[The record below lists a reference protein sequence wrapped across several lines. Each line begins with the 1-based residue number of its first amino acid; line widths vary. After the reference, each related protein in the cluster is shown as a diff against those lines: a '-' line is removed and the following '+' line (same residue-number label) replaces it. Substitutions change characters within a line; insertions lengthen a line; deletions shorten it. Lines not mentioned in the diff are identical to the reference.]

1 MNNFIDLCLFED
13 KKPYPLVE
21 PEIWEL
27 VSSRFNAF
35 QNNGLSEVKPIPK
48 IIHQIWIGSPVPDV
62 YKTFINSWKLHNP
75 DWEYILWDDKK
86 IKQLNLKNKK
96 AFNLS
101 PSFGIKSD
109 IARYEILYRFGGI
122 YVDTDFECLKDF
134 TPITSNC
141 SFFAGHSNG
150 LKINILNGIIGSSP
164 YNTFFEEL
172 LDKTKEPLFS
182 NDGMKVINYSGPGL
196 FTSLFM
202 AHLTSNENAVLFPSV
217 YFYPY
222 PNYDLSKNLPLE
234 AIKKTYI
241 QSESYAI
248 HYWEA
253 SWLKNTFKNKVK
265 KYIKTILR
273 KF

>member
-1 MNNFIDLCLFED
+1 MNNFIDFCLFED
-13 KKPYPLVE
+13 NKQDNLAE

-27 VSSRFNAF
+27 VSSRFKAF
-35 QNNGLSEVKPIPK
+35 QNNSFCNIKPIPN

-62 YKTFINSWKLHNP
+62 YKKFINSWKVYNP

-86 IKQLNLKNKK
+86 IKQLNLKNKN

-122 YVDTDFECLKDF
+122 YVDTDFECLKNF
-134 TPITSNC
+134 TPITTNC

-150 LKINILNGIIGSSP
+150 SAINILNGIIGSLP
-164 YNTFFEEL
+164 HNIFFEEIL
-172 LDKTKEPLFS
+172 EKIDKPLFS
-182 NDGMKVINYSGPGL
+182 TDGMKVINYSGPGL
-196 FTSLFM
+196 FNSLFIN
-202 AHLTSNENAVLFPSV
+202 HLKSHENTVLFPSV

-241 QSESYAI
+241 QPESYAI

-253 SWLKNTFKNKVK
+253 SWLKNTLTNKIK
-265 KYIKTILR
+265 KYIKTMLR